1 MENKDIISSEKLYYD
16 EYECYNGDGF
26 YPCLKKDKTCCT
38 EIIIPFI
45 YNSKLNSWIQ
55 KSERC
60 ISGLDGNNGVD
71 LLNILNKKNNLN
83 CDCLCNIVGSK
94 IVPKS

>member
-1 MENKDIISSEKLYYD
+1 MENTDIISSEKLYYD

-45 YNSKLNSWIQ
+45 YNSKF
-55 KSERC
+55 
-60 ISGLDGNNGVD
+60 
-71 LLNILNKKNNLN
+71 
-83 CDCLCNIVGSK
+83 K
-94 IVPKS
+94 IDFKINYYKYL